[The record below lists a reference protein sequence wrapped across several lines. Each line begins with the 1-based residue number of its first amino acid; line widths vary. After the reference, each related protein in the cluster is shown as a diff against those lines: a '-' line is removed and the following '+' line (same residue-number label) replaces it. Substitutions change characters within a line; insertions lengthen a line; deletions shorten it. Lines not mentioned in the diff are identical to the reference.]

1 MARIFHEFLFDF
13 LLLPYG
19 SHPSIKPSDPNEKI
33 QVPPGLSEA
42 AWKRVSG
49 ESMIKPEELEKLK
62 ANVVKF
68 FGNGLIHE
76 KIIAMHL
83 VIGMADTRH
92 SVSTEADTV
101 MRRVQSGIDW
111 NEKVKV
117 DRKIDPNVFF
127 IPSLTYQIIVQQI
140 LIFWGEKHLHTQP
153 YYLGPT
159 RLLISEIF
167 PSKPDFHLY
176 K

>member
-1 MARIFHEFLFDF
+1 
-13 LLLPYG
+13 
-19 SHPSIKPSDPNEKI
+19 
-33 QVPPGLSEA
+33 
-42 AWKRVSG
+42 
-49 ESMIKPEELEKLK
+49 MIKPEDLEKLK

-117 DRKIDPNVFF
+117 DIKIDPNVFF
-127 IPSLTYQIIVQQI
+127 IPSLSYQIVV
-140 LIFWGEKHLHTQP
+140 K
-153 YYLGPT
+153 
-159 RLLISEIF
+159 
-167 PSKPDFHLY
+167 
-176 K
+176 

>member
-1 MARIFHEFLFDF
+1 
-13 LLLPYG
+13 
-19 SHPSIKPSDPNEKI
+19 
-33 QVPPGLSEA
+33 
-42 AWKRVSG
+42 
-49 ESMIKPEELEKLK
+49 MIKPEELEKLK

-76 KIIAMHL
+76 KVIAMHL

-117 DRKIDPNVFF
+117 DRKKKSTMFF
-127 IPSLTYQIIVQQI
+127 ITLTGLGGIIYLFFSLSFFIKKTSNII
-140 LIFWGEKHLHTQP
+140 
-153 YYLGPT
+153 
-159 RLLISEIF
+159 
-167 PSKPDFHLY
+167 SKYNDNFFEDFLRPDFLTFSQY
-176 K
+176 SFLRSSNFEIKRC

>member
-1 MARIFHEFLFDF
+1 
-13 LLLPYG
+13 
-19 SHPSIKPSDPNEKI
+19 
-33 QVPPGLSEA
+33 
-42 AWKRVSG
+42 
-49 ESMIKPEELEKLK
+49 MIKPEELEKLK

-117 DRKIDPNVFF
+117 DIKIDPNVFF
-127 IPSLTYQIIVQQI
+127 ISSLTYQIIVQQI
-140 LIFWGEKHLHTQP
+140 LIF
-153 YYLGPT
+153 LGKNT
-159 RLLISEIF
+159 YTTL
-167 PSKPDFHLY
+167 
-176 K
+176 

>member
-127 IPSLTYQIIVQQI
+127 YP
-140 LIFWGEKHLHTQP
+140 
-153 YYLGPT
+153 
-159 RLLISEIF
+159 
-167 PSKPDFHLY
+167 
-176 K
+176 

>member
-1 MARIFHEFLFDF
+1 
-13 LLLPYG
+13 
-19 SHPSIKPSDPNEKI
+19 
-33 QVPPGLSEA
+33 
-42 AWKRVSG
+42 
-49 ESMIKPEELEKLK
+49 MIKPEELEKLK

-76 KIIAMHL
+76 KVIAMHL

-117 DRKIDPNVFF
+117 DRKKIKPCSVK
-127 IPSLTYQIIVQQI
+127 IC
-140 LIFWGEKHLHTQP
+140 IFSCHNHNFVCLCNLKFQTNSRRIQKE
-153 YYLGPT
+153 
-159 RLLISEIF
+159 F
-167 PSKPDFHLY
+167 
-176 K
+176 

>member
-1 MARIFHEFLFDF
+1 
-13 LLLPYG
+13 
-19 SHPSIKPSDPNEKI
+19 
-33 QVPPGLSEA
+33 
-42 AWKRVSG
+42 
-49 ESMIKPEELEKLK
+49 MIKPEELEKLK

-76 KIIAMHL
+76 KVIAMHL

-117 DRKIDPNVFF
+117 DRKKNSTMFF
-127 IPSLTYQIIVQQI
+127 ITLTGPGGGIIYLFFFLSFFIKRLQI
-140 LIFWGEKHLHTQP
+140 LFQNIMTIFF
-153 YYLGPT
+153 
-159 RLLISEIF
+159 EI
-167 PSKPDFHLY
+167 
-176 K
+176 

>member
-1 MARIFHEFLFDF
+1 
-13 LLLPYG
+13 
-19 SHPSIKPSDPNEKI
+19 
-33 QVPPGLSEA
+33 
-42 AWKRVSG
+42 
-49 ESMIKPEELEKLK
+49 MIKPEDLEKLK

-117 DRKIDPNVFF
+117 GTTKTSRSSSDLRRRTGLLVLLAIFSTKLKI
-127 IPSLTYQIIVQQI
+127 L
-140 LIFWGEKHLHTQP
+140 
-153 YYLGPT
+153 
-159 RLLISEIF
+159 
-167 PSKPDFHLY
+167 
-176 K
+176 